1 MQNDNSVVRRPRLP
15 DELRGW
21 NWGAFFLNW
30 VWGLGHNT
38 WIALLMFVPGINLVM
53 PFVLGAKG
61 NEWAWQNNDWR
72 DIAHFKR
79 SQRIWA
85 RVGIGAFLGIP
96 LFISLIVW
104 GVITLFNSSDAYLL
118 TLEELRHHPRLE
130 RPMGHPVVPSGWLTL
145 GNIQMQNSDG
155 WAELNFGVEGPR
167 AVGKAE
173 VYLERQNSVWTIKQ
187 LYVKTERGEEIWLV
201 E

>member
-1 MQNDNSVVRRPRLP
+1 MQNDNPVTRLRSLP

-30 VWGLGHNT
+30 VWGLAHNT

-61 NEWAWQNNDWR
+61 NEWAWQNNEWK

-85 RVGIGAFLGIP
+85 RVGIGAFFGVP
-96 LFISLIVW
+96 LFFGLVFW
-104 GVITLFNSSDAYLL
+104 GVFSAIKSSDAYLI
-118 TLEELRHHPRLE
+118 TVEELREHPRLE
-130 RPMGHPVVPSGWLTL
+130 RALGHPVVPSGWLTM
-145 GNIQMQNSDG
+145 GNIQMHNSSG
-155 WAELNFGVEGPR
+155 WAELSFDVEGPR
-167 AVGKAE
+167 ASGE
-173 VYLERQNSVWTIKQ
+173 VEAYLERQERIWSIKQ
-187 LYVKTERGEEIWLV
+187 LRVMTERGEEIWLV